1 MAIDTRDYFYSTIE
15 KLTKSSLNASTIRL
29 SSKSVQNLES
39 NNLKLLLAALSPIDM
54 DLVNF
59 CESCR
64 CTISYIKDLSNT
76 EIMIAY
82 VYYDENNFMPMDK
95 DIDNIRTVKYKNKD
109 TIIIYRNNVD
119 KMIEENVTDEQV
131 LRMVINELESII
143 FLANNYNI
151 DEYIEYAPYIIA
163 TSALK
168 IQSDKL
174 LDMLNNIYCDDILYT
189 TIPKKDFFYRVYKIS
204 EYLKYHNI
212 RDLFDFSMIYYIY
225 NSIRKDIVCNLIKKD
240 IEKENKSNE

>member
-15 KLTKSSLNASTIRL
+15 KLTKNSLNASTVRL
-29 SSKSVQNLES
+29 SSKLVQNLES
-39 NNLKLLLAALSPIDM
+39 NNFKLLLAALSPIDM
-54 DLVNF
+54 DLVTF

-64 CTISYIKDLSNT
+64 CSISYVKNSSNT
-76 EIMIAY
+76 EIMIVY
-82 VYYDENNFMPMDK
+82 VYYDENNFMLMDK
-95 DIDNIRTVKYKNKD
+95 DIDNIKIVKYKNKD

-131 LRMVINELESII
+131 LYMVINELEFII
-143 FLANNYNI
+143 FHANNYNI
-151 DEYIEYAPYIIA
+151 DEHIEYAPYIIA

-168 IQSDKL
+168 IQSDKI
-174 LDMLNNIYCDDILYT
+174 LDMLNNIYCNNVYMYT
-189 TIPKKDFFYRVYKIS
+189 IHKKDFFYKVYKIS

-212 RDLFDFSMIYYIY
+212 RDLFDFCMIYYIY
-225 NSIRKDIVCNLIKKD
+225 NSITKD